1 MEQTITTEQRMKE
14 LSSRFISGL
23 ASRYLQEASTT
34 PEFTRAG
41 IKLGNALEEF
51 PPARIGA
58 IEFLTQMQMLAAVK
72 ITIKRFMED
81 AKAFDDLIYA
91 LDVESHIDK
100 LELSPAWMEE
110 LTSIYTKSRGFSI
123 LDDSDFKEYQ
133 SYVKGGDTE
142 D

>member
-1 MEQTITTEQRMKE
+1 MEQTTTTEQRMKE

-34 PEFTRAG
+34 PEFTRAS
-41 IKLGNALEEF
+41 IKLGNALEDF
-51 PPARIGA
+51 SPARIEA
-58 IEFLTQMQMLAAVK
+58 IEFLTQVQMLAAMK
-72 ITIKRFMED
+72 ITIKRFIED

-110 LTSIYTKSRGFSI
+110 LTSIYTKNRGFSVLNEI
-123 LDDSDFKEYQ
+123 EFKEYQ
-133 SYVKGGDTE
+133 SYMKDSDTA